1 MIPMTRPQRVD
12 LLVRRKAPLTLV
24 RNEVQLAVREYMD
37 QDIKL
42 GLYRGPMHW
51 VMAAWSLVA
60 ALTEERA
67 ARLRA
72 EKQMRLLRKE
82 LKAREAVA

>member
-1 MIPMTRPQRVD
+1 MVEMTRPQRVD

-24 RNEVQLAVREYMD
+24 RNEVQLAVREYMA

-42 GLYRGPMHW
+42 GLYRGPMSW
-51 VMAAWSLVA
+51 VMAAWSLVC
-60 ALTEERA
+60 ALKEERA

-72 EKQMRLLRKE
+72 EKQLRLLRKA
-82 LKAREAVA
+82 LKAKEAFG